1 MGMVLLKFKNMK
13 NLKKLMFGLV
23 ALVMGFG
30 LVFSVSATKKKAS
43 IYWRYNKNVI
53 ADVRDGNS
61 YSLTTPA
68 EECEAGSDLPC
79 VIEVDAA
86 IDTQA
91 KLNTFLNNMSTFP
104 NESDIVNAALYKKA
118 GE

>member
-1 MGMVLLKFKNMK
+1 
-13 NLKKLMFGLV
+13 MFGLA
-23 ALVMGFG
+23 ALVLAFG

-43 IYWRYNKNVI
+43 IYWRYDKNVI
-53 ADVRDGNS
+53 ADVRDGNR

-79 VIEVDAA
+79 VIEVDES

-91 KLNTFLNNMSTFP
+91 KLTTFLNNMTTFP
-104 NESDIVNAALYKKA
+104 DESDIVNAALYKKA
-118 GE
+118 SE